1 MFVRWATRRSETG
14 DSGVAAGFDA
24 VPPLNIPTQVDPTL
38 PLPRAGI
45 HQNQIL
51 TSDPLLPDSGRSESK
66 LIFGPCGGAP
76 FPPGLGPRAHVVGP
90 KGGRRAGGATKTAQ
104 NQAQKLQPLV
114 CKGFAS
120 GLQALRKLFAS
131 EYVLR
136 ASCVLDT

>member
-1 MFVRWATRRSETG
+1 MAVFVRWATRRSETG

-51 TSDPLLPDSGRSESK
+51 TTNPLLPESGRSGYR
-66 LIFGPCGGAP
+66 LIFGLARGTCVYIV
-76 FPPGLGPRAHVVGP
+76 RT
-90 KGGRRAGGATKTAQ
+90 TKTAQ
-104 NQAQKLQPLV
+104 SQAQKPQPLV

-136 ASCVLDT
+136 ASCVFDP